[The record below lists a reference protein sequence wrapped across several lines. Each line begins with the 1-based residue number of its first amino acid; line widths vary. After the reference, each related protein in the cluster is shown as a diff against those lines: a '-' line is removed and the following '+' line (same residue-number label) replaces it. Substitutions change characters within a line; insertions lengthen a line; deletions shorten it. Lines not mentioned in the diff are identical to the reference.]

1 MTEQKKRISAFRDD
15 ALGTLDGVGLAEKI
29 ASREISAQEAVRAA
43 IDSAES
49 VNAHLNA
56 IVAPTFESAIKQAVA
71 PQEGVFA
78 GVPTFVKD
86 TENYRGAPRRFGS
99 RAVPDVPVTKNSS
112 FVRQFLSLGVI
123 VLGKTAMPEFGLT
136 ATTEPLLNGPTRNPW
151 NTDYSTGGSSGGSA
165 AMVASGVV
173 PFAHGNDGGGSIRI
187 PAACCGLVGLKPTR
201 GRLKKFDGSDRMP
214 IDIIYQGFLSR
225 TVRDTAAFYAGAEKY
240 YLNTHLPEIGLVSG
254 PGKKRLRMGVFAS
267 TPFDEECH
275 PDYAR
280 LAMDVAGLCERLG
293 HTVEQ
298 VPCPCTLDESDD
310 LITYWGMLAWS
321 ISRFGKVIISR
332 GFQRKHLEP
341 WTTGFARIYQKK
353 IMRTSS
359 IVKGLK
365 NFSRRFNSM
374 FNTYDILI
382 SPTLATPTPKLGYIS
397 PDVPFDVAFERVK
410 RYVCFTPLQN
420 ISGAPAIS
428 LPMGV
433 SADGI
438 PLGIQFAAGFGRE
451 KTLLE
456 LAFELEQARP
466 WPRLGG

>member
-1 MTEQKKRISAFRDD
+1 MSKQKKRISAFGDD
-15 ALGTLDGVGLAEKI
+15 ALGTLDGVGIAGKI
-29 ASREISAQEAVRAA
+29 ASREISPQEAVQAA
-43 IDSAES
+43 IARAEK
-49 VNAHLNA
+49 VNAQLNA
-56 IVAPTFESAIKQAVA
+56 IVAPTYESAITKAAA
-71 PQEGVFA
+71 PQEGVFS
-78 GVPTFVKD
+78 GVPTFLKD
-86 TENYRGAPRRFGS
+86 TENFRGAPRRFGS
-99 RAVPDVPVTKNSS
+99 RAVPADPATRNSS
-112 FVRQFLSLGVI
+112 FVRQYLSLGVI

-187 PAACCGLVGLKPTR
+187 PAACCGLVGLKPSR

-240 YLNTHLPEIGLVSG
+240 YRNTNLPEIGLVKG
-254 PGKKRLRMGVFAS
+254 PAKKRLRMGVFAS
-267 TPFDEECH
+267 TPFDDECH

-280 LAMDVAGLCERLG
+280 LAMDVARGCERLG
-293 HTVEQ
+293 HKVEQ
-298 VPCPCTLDESDD
+298 IPCPCTLKESED
-310 LITYWGMLAWS
+310 LIAYWGMLAWS

-332 GFQRKHLEP
+332 GFQKKYLEP
-341 WTTGFARIYQKK
+341 WTTGFARIYQKR

-365 NFSRRFNSM
+365 QFSRRFNGM
-374 FNTYDILI
+374 FDTYDILI
-382 SPTLATPTPKLGYIS
+382 SPTLATPTPKIGYIG
-397 PDVPFDVAFERVK
+397 PDVPFEVAFERLK

-420 ISGAPAIS
+420 MSGAPAIS
-428 LPMGV
+428 LPLGMSDEGV
-433 SADGI
+433 
-438 PLGIQFAAGFGRE
+438 PMGIQFGAGFGRE

-456 LAFELEQARP
+456 LAFELEQERP